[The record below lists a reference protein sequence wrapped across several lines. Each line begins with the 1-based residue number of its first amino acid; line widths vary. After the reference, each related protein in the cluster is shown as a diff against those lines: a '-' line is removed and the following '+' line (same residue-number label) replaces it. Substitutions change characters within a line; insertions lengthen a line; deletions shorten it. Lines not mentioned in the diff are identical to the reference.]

1 MVSRSCP
8 FCTSS
13 PRRAFT
19 STTRPEER
27 AFTVWERLT
36 SAATV
41 PLARIWSD
49 SCRATAC
56 ARGNRSGLV
65 TLTILRS
72 GTDSTVAAGAGDGL
86 ACAGS
91 REQPERGADK
101 IATARVPRKV
111 TLGGV
116 LELGMLLSQVTDKQR
131 SRLGLSPL
139 LAHTRV
145 AVRPVVDRPYQD
157 GQDAHT
163 NEQLGD
169 VKPTHG
175 TTLHPNHTPER
186 TGGVYLLDCWQWTGT
201 SAGLKHIH
209 HFGFNFG
216 LTAQVLGR
224 YVEVGWI

>member
-56 ARGNRSGLV
+56 ARGNRSGFV
-65 TLTILRS
+65 TVTMLRS
-72 GTDSTVAAGAGDGL
+72 GTDSTVAVGAGEGL
-86 ACAGS
+86 ACAGP
-91 REQPERGADK
+91 REQPEKAADR

-139 LAHTRV
+139 LAHTLV
-145 AVRPVVDRPYQD
+145 AVRPVVGRPYQD

-175 TTLHPNHTPER
+175 TALRPDYSSGEHAGYLSFS
-186 TGGVYLLDCWQWTGT
+186 TGC
-201 SAGLKHIH
+201 A
-209 HFGFNFG
+209 
-216 LTAQVLGR
+216 LGAPSSR
-224 YVEVGWI
+224 VGRPAKFAACLRDNLQL